1 VRALKKLGAGRP
13 SKHPLVLSVA
23 TAGQLDFLVRAEEL
37 PLEDN
42 VSVPPPRSPLLDIP
56 EPLP

>member
-23 TAGQLDFLVRAEEL
+23 TAGQLDFLARAEEL
-37 PLEDN
+37 PPEDDL
-42 VSVPPPRSPLLDIP
+42 SVPPAS
-56 EPLP
+56 

>member
-23 TAGQLDFLVRAEEL
+23 TAGQLDFLARAEEL
-37 PLEDN
+37 PPADRLAT
-42 VSVPPPRSPLLDIP
+42 PPVR
-56 EPLP
+56 